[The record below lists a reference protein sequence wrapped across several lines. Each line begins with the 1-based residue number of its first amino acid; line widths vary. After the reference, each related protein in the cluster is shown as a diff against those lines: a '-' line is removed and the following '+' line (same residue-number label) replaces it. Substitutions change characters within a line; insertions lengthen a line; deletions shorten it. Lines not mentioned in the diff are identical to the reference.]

1 MKSSKVHYLY
11 SIVKLVLRGMCLGL
25 AWYWTYAIC
34 HNIGDSRRIVRDVL
48 LLVMI
53 AIPTFSSSLDF
64 FHFIG
69 QKYIKITTYLY
80 LVSFIVINIASL
92 FILIKVDGMYLF
104 ADTYPFVT
112 HFLFF
117 ITYTLN
123 LINFYW
129 FLQKYNHSLSLYIL
143 IEYILLLI
151 AVMVSYPL
159 YFISFYLSSY
169 IVLPFY
175 LLINICIIRNK

>member
-1 MKSSKVHYLY
+1 M
-11 SIVKLVLRGMCLGL
+11 VKLMLRGMCLIL
-25 AWYWTYAIC
+25 AWCWAYGIC
-34 HNIGDSRRIVRDVL
+34 HNIGDSTRIARDL
-48 LLVMI
+48 LLLLMI

-64 FHFIG
+64 FHFVG
-69 QKYIKITTYLY
+69 QKYVKFTTYLY

-92 FILIKVDGMYLF
+92 FILIKVNGVYIF
-104 ADTYPFVT
+104 ADTYPFIT

-117 ITYTLN
+117 ITYTVN

-129 FLQKYNHSLSLYIL
+129 FLREYNLSPYIL

-151 AVMVSYPL
+151 VVIASYPL
-159 YFISFYLSSY
+159 YFISYYLSSY